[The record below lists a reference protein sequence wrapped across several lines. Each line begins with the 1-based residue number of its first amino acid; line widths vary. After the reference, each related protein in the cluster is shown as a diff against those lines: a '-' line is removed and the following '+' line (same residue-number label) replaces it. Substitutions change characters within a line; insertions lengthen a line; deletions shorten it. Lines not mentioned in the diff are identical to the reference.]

1 MAHQRQQQ
9 ESVDTTQTAAVQQGT
24 LFMKMKQQELL
35 PDDVMAEWEDLGF
48 QLDFTANQLDTISS
62 NHDEK
67 AVETCCRE
75 MLKKW
80 SKQYKLPSPQAAKQL
95 ITAIHKADN
104 NYYAEQLKT
113 EIQGGQEFSQKY
125 LLTTVVEQIA
135 CDWRDVGIYLGVN
148 VDNIEKEHN
157 ATKAKF
163 EEMMSTWLKNQTDP
177 EPVIYEK
184 LYKAL
189 VAADQIAAA
198 ERFKEKVEMQT
209 DIN

>member
-1 MAHQRQQQ
+1 M
-9 ESVDTTQTAAVQQGT
+9 
-24 LFMKMKQQELL
+24 LL
-35 PDDVMAEWEDLGF
+35 
-48 QLDFTANQLDTISS
+48 
-62 NHDEK
+62 
-67 AVETCCRE
+67 
-75 MLKKW
+75 
-80 SKQYKLPSPQAAKQL
+80 Y
-95 ITAIHKADN
+95 
-104 NYYAEQLKT
+104 T

>member
-1 MAHQRQQQ
+1 M
-9 ESVDTTQTAAVQQGT
+9 
-24 LFMKMKQQELL
+24 LL
-35 PDDVMAEWEDLGF
+35 
-48 QLDFTANQLDTISS
+48 
-62 NHDEK
+62 
-67 AVETCCRE
+67 
-75 MLKKW
+75 
-80 SKQYKLPSPQAAKQL
+80 Y
-95 ITAIHKADN
+95 
-104 NYYAEQLKT
+104 T

-125 LLTTVVEQIA
+125 LLTTVAEQIA

-177 EPVIYEK
+177 KPVIYEK